1 MATTISIVV
10 TSYSIQQVK
19 DILNLLDSIKMQ
31 SYPNIEIIFVIEHS
45 QELYTILKTNELN
58 FPDLKVIFNDT
69 VPGMSAS
76 RNIGAKESTGQIVA
90 FVDDDAVLTNQWAE
104 ETIRVYDDE
113 SKIIGLTGPIMPLWE
128 EPSMAWFPREFYWL
142 FSCTYYDWTKPMEVR
157 NGYGTNISFRKEV
170 FDRGLFFSTGLG
182 SVGSKKGDEF
192 KKQKTT
198 AEETELSIRIRR
210 ITGKKIEYNPK
221 IIVYHKI
228 YKFRFTVKYIWKR
241 AYIEGSSKMMLGK
254 TFRVN
259 KNGDNSLKTEHDL
272 LRRITFRLFPSILGG
287 FFIKPAIAWRR
298 LGVTV
303 IVLSAVTCGYFSGL
317 FKKIPGGEPT

>member
-1 MATTISIVV
+1 
-10 TSYSIQQVK
+10 
-19 DILNLLDSIKMQ
+19 
-31 SYPNIEIIFVIEHS
+31 
-45 QELYTILKTNELN
+45 
-58 FPDLKVIFNDT
+58 
-69 VPGMSAS
+69 
-76 RNIGAKESTGQIVA
+76 
-90 FVDDDAVLTNQWAE
+90 
-104 ETIRVYDDE
+104 
-113 SKIIGLTGPIMPLWE
+113 
-128 EPSMAWFPREFYWL
+128 
-142 FSCTYYDWTKPMEVR
+142 MEVR

-221 IIVYHKI
+221 IIVYHNI
-228 YKFRFTVKYIWKR
+228 YKFRITIKYIWKR

-259 KNGDNSLKTEHDL
+259 TNGENSLKTEHDL

-287 FFIKPAIAWRR
+287 FFTKPTIAWRR

-303 IVLSAVTCGYFSGL
+303 IALSAVSCGYFSGL
-317 FKKIPGGEPT
+317 FKKIPEGEPT